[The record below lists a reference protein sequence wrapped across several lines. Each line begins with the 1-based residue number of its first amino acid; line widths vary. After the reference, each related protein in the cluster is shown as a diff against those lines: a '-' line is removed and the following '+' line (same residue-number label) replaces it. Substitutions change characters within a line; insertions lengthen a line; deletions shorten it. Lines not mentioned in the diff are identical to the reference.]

1 MLALG
6 IQIAKGLTAAHEKG
20 IVHRDLKPGNLRLT
34 PDGLLKILD
43 FGLAQFV
50 DTSPDAETL
59 TQSHSQGTIGTL
71 PYMAPEQVRA
81 EPVDDRTDIWA
92 FGAVLYEMSTG
103 VRPFRR
109 EAACGTA

>member
-1 MLALG
+1 MAKLDHPNIATIFEFGSQGSVDFLVAAYIPGLTLDAKLANHALSPEEVLALG

-50 DTSPDAETL
+50 DTSPT
-59 TQSHSQGTIGTL
+59 
-71 PYMAPEQVRA
+71 R
-81 EPVDDRTDIWA
+81 
-92 FGAVLYEMSTG
+92 
-103 VRPFRR
+103 RP
-109 EAACGTA
+109 